1 MSKVKITFN
10 DGAIEF
16 YEIEEGERMAGITA
30 VGLVIRVKN
39 CNTTI
44 VIHPSAARKIEYFW

>member
-16 YEIEEGERMAGITA
+16 YEIEAGERMAGITA